1 MRVINVT
8 INLEEKRLEKG
19 MSIRTLAEQSGVS
32 RATITRIE
40 SGKSNPTV
48 EVLCKLVSALGIT
61 LEDLIQYGTEEA

>member
-1 MRVINVT
+1 MINVT